1 MQVSISNSF
10 LHITAQTEGAEL
22 QSVQSADGTEYL
34 WQGDP
39 AYWEGRS
46 PILFPYVARLTD
58 GKYYLDGSVHQMRI
72 HGFAPYSVFRLASCT
87 DTEITFELSDTPES
101 LIQYPRSFVFRI
113 TYRLEEKTL
122 FIRYEVANTDDRTL
136 YFGLGGHPGFRVPNV
151 TGKSFESYRL
161 RFSESSEPVR
171 IGFSEDCFRDGT
183 ETAFP
188 LENGTILSLTHSLFD
203 DDAIVLKN
211 VAREVVLEAE
221 GDEHSITVR
230 YPQMPYLGLWHAP
243 KTTAPYLC
251 IEPWCSLPSE
261 KGKIS
266 VFEKQN
272 DLIRVL
278 PKEQYRNEWSICFGM
293 PD

>member
-22 QSVQSADGTEYL
+22 QSVRSADGTEYL

-113 TYRLEEKTL
+113 TYR
-122 FIRYEVANTDDRTL
+122 YAQRT
-136 YFGLGGHPGFRVPNV
+136 RSV
-151 TGKSFESYRL
+151 SRRS
-161 RFSESSEPVR
+161 VR
-171 IGFSEDCFRDGT
+171 
-183 ETAFP
+183 
-188 LENGTILSLTHSLFD
+188 H
-203 DDAIVLKN
+203 
-211 VAREVVLEAE
+211 
-221 GDEHSITVR
+221 
-230 YPQMPYLGLWHAP
+230 
-243 KTTAPYLC
+243 
-251 IEPWCSLPSE
+251 
-261 KGKIS
+261 
-266 VFEKQN
+266 
-272 DLIRVL
+272 
-278 PKEQYRNEWSICFGM
+278 
-293 PD
+293 